1 MSDSDFYS
9 KVYEIVEKIP
19 YGRVT
24 TYGAIAEA
32 LGVRRSARIVGW
44 ALNQTIERD
53 DLPDLPCHRV
63 VNRDGLLTGKIH
75 FGGDIMEE
83 RLKQEGVTFIMED
96 QVDLDRHFWE
106 PKL

>member
-1 MSDSDFYS
+1 MSDSDFYR

-24 TYGAIAEA
+24 TYGAIAEV
-32 LGVRRSARIVGW
+32 LGVRRSARVVGW
-44 ALNQTIERD
+44 ALNQTIDRE

-63 VNRDGLLTGKIH
+63 VNRDGLLTGKTH

-83 RLKQEGVTFIMED
+83 RLKQEGVTFIREN
-96 QVDLDRHFWE
+96 QVDLERHYWQPE
-106 PKL
+106 L